1 MMKSLTI
8 EYGAYEFA
16 IPVSFMPQYKQH
28 EIEFVQPSEW
38 YGTGSEVRDI
48 QSEYSFGYQFEIKS
62 KDKVT
67 FVGAPEGTVTKQ
79 TESGLT
85 IVMEKSMTIPKR
97 EVKLYFKTK
106 DMFKPQ
112 LKC

>member
-1 MMKSLTI
+1 M
-8 EYGAYEFA
+8 
-16 IPVSFMPQYKQH
+16 
-28 EIEFVQPSEW
+28 
-38 YGTGSEVRDI
+38 
-48 QSEYSFGYQFEIKS
+48 
-62 KDKVT
+62 
-67 FVGAPEGTVTKQ
+67 GAPEGTVTKQ